1 MIPAGGLTRLRVLGA
16 CAAVAAALCLVLPG
30 PAAAGAKK
38 SARTNTFQGQCTNVP
53 VTGHWPN
60 PLTFAPQ
67 MGDFIAIASSGGS
80 CTGTLN
86 GKQVQNVP
94 MTGKLVVHGLQSCEE
109 AVLHGSLY
117 VTVARK
123 AFYYSVTDE
132 RRVGRDAFIVAQAD
146 GSGKLL
152 MHAVGDVSFVRHDDP
167 IVQQNPVLAPFGG
180 SMGGQDFMNACSSSG
195 ISELPI
201 VIDRA
206 IATNGV
212 SSPASERAFW
222 SRNRAR

>member
-1 MIPAGGLTRLRVLGA
+1 MVPAGGFTRLRSVAA
-16 CAAVAAALCLVLPG
+16 CIVAAAALCAVAPG
-30 PAAAGAKK
+30 SAVAATAKTK
-38 SARTNTFQGQCTNVP
+38 KNTFDGQCTNVP

-67 MGDFIAIASSGGS
+67 TGDFIAIADGGS
-80 CTGTLN
+80 CSGTLN
-86 GKQVQNVP
+86 GKQVQDVP
-94 MTGKLVVHGLQSCEE
+94 MTGKLVMNGLQSCGE

-117 VTVARK
+117 ITVAGK
-123 AFYYSVTDE
+123 PFYFSVTDE
-132 RRVGRDAFIVAQAD
+132 RRAGRDAVIVAQAD

-180 SMGGQDFMNACSSSG
+180 TMGGQDFMEACSGSG

-201 VIDRA
+201 TVDRA
-206 IATNGV
+206 IATDGI
-212 SSPASERAFW
+212 SSPASERGFW
-222 SRNRAR
+222 SHRGRRR